1 MKIFP
6 IFAIT
11 NVFCPETL
19 EHVSVRP
26 RDDMTIPP
34 IPLLHPLDSW
44 DDIAI
49 PPLPI
54 SYSQTSMSNFSQWFS
69 KSNTFDLIS
78 NSERKRCKDKSAPE
92 RNLTFSHQQL
102 KLTQNMNIL
111 NKKFK
116 FEYFIAIVWS
126 IGQELL
132 LMNCQM
138 V

>member
-54 SYSQTSMSNFSQWFS
+54 SYSHTSNFSQWFS

-78 NSERKRCKDKSAPE
+78 NSERKRCKDKSAPV
-92 RNLTFSHQQL
+92 LTKKINFFTPTFEADTKYEYSEQ
-102 KLTQNMNIL
+102 KRQNICQTKSWMLPPPVLDEKPFNI
-111 NKKFK
+111 
-116 FEYFIAIVWS
+116 
-126 IGQELL
+126 
-132 LMNCQM
+132 
-138 V
+138 

>member
-1 MKIFP
+1 M
-6 IFAIT
+6 
-11 NVFCPETL
+11 FCPETL

-54 SYSQTSMSNFSQWFS
+54 SYSHTLMSNFSQWFS

-78 NSERKRCKDKSAPE
+78 NSERKRCKDKSVPV
-92 RNLTFSHQQL
+92 LT
-102 KLTQNMNIL
+102 KKMNFFTPTVEADT
-111 NKKFK
+111 KY
-116 FEYFIAIVWS
+116 EYS
-126 IGQELL
+126 EQE
-132 LMNCQM
+132 